1 MKARFL
7 FGLSAA
13 SLGMVTLLGA
23 IPAQAADA
31 IDEVP
36 VAPAAPMEEPPLNT
50 WTGPYAGVALGWGFS
65 GRTEAPGNTVN
76 TDGFVGGGFAGY
88 QFQNGLFVFGGEIDA
103 NYSNLRGSNAGLS
116 SRSSFDGSLRA
127 RMGVAVTDNVV
138 IYGTAGG
145 ALQNLRVAN
154 VAGSD
159 SNTMLGW
166 TAGAGVDVKIT
177 EKVFGR
183 VEYRYTDFG
192 TRTFNTGSGNQ
203 SISSSNNRVMFGV
216 GLQF

>member
-7 FGLSAA
+7 IGSTAA
-13 SLGMVTLLGA
+13 ALGIATLLGA
-23 IPAQAADA
+23 IPAQAAD
-31 IDEVP
+31 IVEEVP
-36 VAPAAPMEEPPLNT
+36 VAPAVPMEEPPLAT

-65 GRTEAPGNTVN
+65 GETEAPGNSVD
-76 TDGFVGGGFAGY
+76 TDGFIGGGFAGY
-88 QFQNGLFVFGGEIDA
+88 QWQNGMFVFGAEIDA

-116 SRSSFDGSLRA
+116 SRSGFDGSLRA
-127 RMGVAVTDNVV
+127 RMGVAVMDNVL

-145 ALQNLRVAN
+145 ALQNLRVTD

-159 SNTMLGW
+159 SNTMVGW
-166 TAGAGVDVKIT
+166 TAGAGVDVKMT
-177 EKVFGR
+177 EQLFGR

-192 TRTFNTGSGNQ
+192 SKTFNTGSGPQ
-203 SISSSNNRVMFGV
+203 SISSSNNRVMFGL

>member
-7 FGLSAA
+7 IGSTAA
-13 SLGMVTLLGA
+13 ALGIATLLGA

-31 IDEVP
+31 VDEVP
-36 VAPAAPMEEPPLNT
+36 VAPAAPMEEPPVNT
-50 WTGPYAGVALGWGFS
+50 WSGPYAGVTLGWGFN

-88 QFQNGLFVFGGEIDA
+88 QLQNGMFVFGAEIDA
-103 NYSNLRGSNAGLS
+103 NYSNLRGSNAGLA
-116 SRSSFDGSLRA
+116 SRSGFDGSLRA

-145 ALQNLRVAN
+145 AMQNLRVTD

-159 SNTMLGW
+159 TNTMLGW
-166 TAGAGVDVKIT
+166 TAGAGVDVKMT
-177 EKVFGR
+177 EQLFGR

-192 TRTFNTGSGNQ
+192 SRTFNTGSGAQ
-203 SISSSNNRVMFGV
+203 SISSSNNRVMFGL